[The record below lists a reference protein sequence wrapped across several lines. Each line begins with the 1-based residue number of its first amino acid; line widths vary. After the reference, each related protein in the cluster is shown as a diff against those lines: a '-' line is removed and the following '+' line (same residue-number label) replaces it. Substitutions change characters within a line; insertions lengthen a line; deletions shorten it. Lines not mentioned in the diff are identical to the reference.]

1 MGLFLLCLC
10 ANTLK
15 IVASAV
21 APPPPGG
28 ELSFL
33 TIEQLISVDDVVK
46 HRNSASGSGAI

>member
-1 MGLFLLCLC
+1 MIK
-10 ANTLK
+10 K

-21 APPPPGG
+21 APAPPGG

-46 HRNSASGSGAI
+46 HRNSSSGSGNS